1 MTSMSEIVYICLDVE
16 ASGPIPDPYNLVSIG
31 AVPVT
36 RSSQGNDRWEVQAQ
50 DLFYVELKPLYEGF
64 DEGAMAIHGISR
76 EYLEREGVDAPA
88 AMRQLAD
95 WALSRGGRPIFV
107 GHNAVFDWAYINHYF
122 VRTGIENPFGW
133 KGLDTKAFA
142 AGVLRIPFLDTHKE
156 NLSRLLPDLP
166 PEDLSQKHR
175 ADYDALYQARILV
188 ALLHHDT

>member
-1 MTSMSEIVYICLDVE
+1 MPETVYICLDVE

-31 AVPVT
+31 AVPVIQDPT
-36 RSSQGNDRWEVQAQ
+36 LKGRWQVQSK

-64 DEGAMAIHGISR
+64 DEGAMAIHGITR
-76 EYLEREGVDAPA
+76 EYLEREGLDAAA
-88 AMRQLAD
+88 AMQQLAD
-95 WALSRGGRPIFV
+95 WSSTRGGRPIFV

-142 AGVLRIPFLDTHKE
+142 AGILRIPFLDTHKE
-156 NLSRLLPDLP
+156 NLTRLLPDLP

-175 ADYDALYQARILV
+175 ADYDALYQAQILV
-188 ALLHHDT
+188 ALLHHPA